1 MKDDVI
7 KAGSVFVDVIVGSV
21 LYDDVIEVKLD
32 GDRRIEG
39 DGVSFRLR
47 EVKVVTFAIDLHAKV
62 NKRTSSPLVK
72 LNGLTWRSKRIRF
85 RCGADNMSWRLFR
98 ELLRARLIVTR
109 TADQM

>member
-7 KAGSVFVDVIVGSV
+7 KAGSVFVDVIIGSV
-21 LYDDVIEVKLD
+21 LYDVIEVKLD

-47 EVKVVTFAIDLHAKV
+47 EVKVATFAIDLHAKV

-72 LNGLTWRSKRIRF
+72 LNGLTMQLLYKMACDSKPELAKIR
-85 RCGADNMSWRLFR
+85 
-98 ELLRARLIVTR
+98 
-109 TADQM
+109 